1 MATGTPVVVS
11 RIQNR
16 RGTQQQF
23 DGYPY
28 SIPGPNSVYPLGYNG
43 VGGYNTPEFPDY
55 IEANYPNVL
64 MPGELALCTDT
75 HRLFIGNVNGKFD
88 EVLVG
93 IQDTDL
99 TRLRPQ
105 PFTLVPTGTTWTKI
119 TNLTTKPIIDPTPPI
134 QATPFLSFLYSASDS
149 AGPNPTPSSVGIA
162 FARNGELQ
170 VTSLSATGSA
180 LPKITLTDVSTEINT
195 TAFDIS
201 FKADYNIDGTISLWY
216 IHNFPVSLTLGFNA
230 ITWLPLI

>member
-28 SIPGPNSVYPLGYNG
+28 SAPGPNSVYPSGYNG
-43 VGGYNTPEFPDY
+43 VSGYGGYPNYTE
-55 IEANYPNVL
+55 INYPNTL

-88 EVLVG
+88 ELLVG

-99 TRLRPQ
+99 TLLRPQ
-105 PFTLVPTGTTWTKI
+105 DIRLPPHSVWTTI
-119 TNLTTKPIIDPTPPI
+119 PNLTTKPSIDITPPI
-134 QATPFLSFLYSASDS
+134 QATSFLSFLYSVTDS
-149 AGPNPTPSSVGIA
+149 AIPTRTPSDVGVT

-170 VTSLSATGSA
+170 ITALLSAGTVN
-180 LPKITLTDVSTEINT
+180 PKITLSDISTEINA
-195 TAFDIS
+195 TAYDIS
-201 FKADYNIDGTISLWY
+201 FRAVYNIDGTISLEY
-216 IHNFPVSLTLGFNA
+216 IHNFPTSLTLGFNA